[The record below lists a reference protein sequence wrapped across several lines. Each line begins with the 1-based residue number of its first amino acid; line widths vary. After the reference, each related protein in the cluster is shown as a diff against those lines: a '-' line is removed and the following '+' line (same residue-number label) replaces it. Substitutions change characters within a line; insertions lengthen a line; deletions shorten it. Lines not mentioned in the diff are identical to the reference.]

1 MRKQQHQANAASDD
15 NNGNENQKTEEMGQL
30 EKIIDIQ
37 KGEIRKLR
45 VQIKDLEHLSS
56 NRPPSGGKLPP
67 VPVI

>member
-1 MRKQQHQANAASDD
+1 MRKQQNQGNMDD
-15 NNGNENQKTEEMGQL
+15 MTEKDNQKNEELNQL

-45 VQIKDLEHLSS
+45 VQIKDFEHLSM

>member
-1 MRKQQHQANAASDD
+1 MRKQQNQGNIDD
-15 NNGNENQKTEEMGQL
+15 VTAKDNQKTDELSHL

-45 VQIKDLEHLSS
+45 VQIKDMEQISV

>member
-1 MRKQQHQANAASDD
+1 MRKQQNQGHIDD
-15 NNGNENQKTEEMGQL
+15 DTAKDNQKTEEMSQL

-45 VQIKDLEHLSS
+45 VQIKDLEHLSV